1 MSVLEKKKNIKI
13 KYIDNNFLK
22 NISNL
27 TPVFKDIDESLK
39 LDEDISYYIT
49 KQTEILWTV
58 DEIHYDI
65 KDIEEFKKIPTEHQD
80 LIKSI
85 ILYFLFADKLVISN
99 LDEMKSHIPYISSD
113 YFYILQM
120 YVESI
125 HDRIYEKSAR
135 LYYNDDEK
143 FKKDKQLLEQM
154 ILTAETYS
162 YEEFNIENYNSIH
175 YESLS
180 NCEKKIFKAV
190 CIKLN
195 LVNKWRNLNS
205 FLHKLI
211 AFFTIESV
219 SFNCLFLIINI
230 FKSYNKG
237 LKYLIDINEFV
248 SRDEHIHALF
258 GIHIYKNYIIN
269 KLPKEE
275 VKYIVKNITDI
286 EIEFLRSIL
295 DENFTLNKFTRE
307 DFINYLKNTSNI
319 ILQTIDI
326 EEIYEITKNIP
337 SEFELQG
344 SKIKTNFFERTSLYN
359 TNIKNIETD
368 SILDLY

>member
-1 MSVLEKKKNIKI
+1 MSILKKKNNIKI
-13 KYIDNNFLK
+13 KYIDDTFLK
-22 NISNL
+22 NL
-27 TPVFKDIDESLK
+27 TNTNPNFKNIDETLN
-39 LDEDISYYIT
+39 LDEGISYYIT

-58 DEIHYDI
+58 DEIHYDT
-65 KDIEEFKKIPTEHQD
+65 KDIEEFIKIPNDYQD

-99 LDEMKSHIPYISSD
+99 LEEMKSHIPYLSSN

-135 LYYNDDEK
+135 LYYNNDEK
-143 FKKDKQLLEQM
+143 FIKDKQLLEQM
-154 ILTAETYS
+154 IMTAEAFN
-162 YEEFNIENYNSIH
+162 YEEFNIENYISLH

-180 NCEKKIFKAV
+180 KTEKKIFKAV

-195 LVNKWRNLNS
+195 LVNKWRNLKS

-248 SRDEHIHALF
+248 SRDEHIHALY
-258 GIHIYKNYIIN
+258 GIHIYKNYILN

-275 VKYIVKNITDI
+275 VIYIVKSITDV
-286 EIEFLRSIL
+286 EIEFLTLIL
-295 DENFTLNKFTRE
+295 DEDFTLNKFTRE

-344 SKIKTNFFERTSLYN
+344 AKIKTNFFERTALYN
-359 TNIKNIETD
+359 ANIKKIETD